1 MRNSGVLVHPWIEYI
16 RKLTACQLFAERSAH
31 YESSNSKWFAKCTF
45 MNHIRAFLRHLLM
58 SGSIESLMLDNCQF
72 DVSAYTH
79 TYPISHTHK
88 HRFLW
93 MYIKYINVH
102 TYINICIKYRIH
114 KFNFVLPQCVLS
126 VFFFALCKCKC
137 KCISENKNGGRKI
150 RNVKSHLTDICYYY
164 INKRIYNLLTMQ

>member
-1 MRNSGVLVHPWIEYI
+1 MVCKMYFHESHLRFFAPFVNEWINWIAY
-16 RKLTACQLFAERSAH
+16 AWQL
-31 YESSNSKWFAKCTF
+31 
-45 MNHIRAFLRHLLM
+45 
-58 SGSIESLMLDNCQF
+58 SIWCICIHT
-72 DVSAYTH
+72 TH
-79 TYPISHTHK
+79 TLSHTHK

-114 KFNFVLPQCVLS
+114 KFNFALPQCVLS